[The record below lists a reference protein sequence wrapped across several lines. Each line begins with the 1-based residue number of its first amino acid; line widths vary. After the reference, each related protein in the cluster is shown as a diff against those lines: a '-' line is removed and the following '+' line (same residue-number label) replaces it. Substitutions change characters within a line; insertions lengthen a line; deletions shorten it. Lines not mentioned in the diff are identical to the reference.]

1 MKSNMNNLFSLLIYV
16 SLVLILIITVL
27 LVLGRTRENFDNHS
41 PSNSNNESLG
51 MSNDNSYSPGM
62 FNDNMF
68 ENSDEDQAEEP
79 IEMESS
85 MENFIRYPGLQM
97 FCTVLKGN
105 LSSMWGKLPESIANG
120 LYVKTCCPMCFEKIS
135 ESLCSQDGE
144 YLIEKMTATDVD
156 NIKAYHTNQNLDFE
170 LDEDTLNGLINSDIL
185 KMVTNNSAFP
195 VQVLRREN
203 EISSDDFINTSLKYE
218 C

>member
-1 MKSNMNNLFSLLIYV
+1 MNNLFSLLIYV

>member
-1 MKSNMNNLFSLLIYV
+1 MNNLFSLLIYV
-16 SLVLILIITVL
+16 SIVLILIITVL

-41 PSNSNNESLG
+41 PSDSNNESPG
-51 MSNDNSYSPGM
+51 VSNNNSFSPGM

-68 ENSDEDQAEEP
+68 ENSDEDQAEDP
-79 IEMESS
+79 VEMESP

-105 LSSMWGKLPESIANG
+105 LNSMWGKLPESVANG

-144 YLIEKMTATDVD
+144 YLIEKMTANDVD

-185 KMVTNNSAFP
+185 KMATNNSTFP
-195 VQVLRREN
+195 VQVLKREN
-203 EISSDDFINTSLKYE
+203 EISSDDFINTTLEYE

>member
-1 MKSNMNNLFSLLIYV
+1 MNNLFSLLIYV
-16 SLVLILIITVL
+16 SIVLILIITVL

-41 PSNSNNESLG
+41 PSDSNNESTV
-51 MSNDNSYSPGM
+51 MSNDFFSPGM
-62 FNDNMF
+62 FNNL
-68 ENSDEDQAEEP
+68 NNDQAEDP
-79 IEMESS
+79 IEMESP

-105 LSSMWGKLPESIANG
+105 LTSMWGKLPESVANG

-185 KMVTNNSAFP
+185 KMATNNSVFP
-195 VQVLRREN
+195 VQVLKREN
-203 EISSDDFINTSLKYE
+203 EISSDDFINNTLKYE

>member
-1 MKSNMNNLFSLLIYV
+1 MNNLFSLLIYV
-16 SLVLILIITVL
+16 SIVLILIITVL

-41 PSNSNNESLG
+41 PSDSNNESPG
-51 MSNDNSYSPGM
+51 ISNDFFSPGM
-62 FNDNMF
+62 FNNL
-68 ENSDEDQAEEP
+68 NNDQAEDP
-79 IEMESS
+79 VEMESP

-105 LSSMWGKLPESIANG
+105 LTSMWGKLPESVANG

-185 KMVTNNSAFP
+185 KMAINNSTFP
-195 VQVLRREN
+195 VQVLKREN
-203 EISSDDFINTSLKYE
+203 EISSDDFINTTLKYE